1 MKGKE
6 KRELFLFSNNGPEHH
21 FDVDNTNL
29 RFCELVRILK
39 FKCEKHQVT
48 TNDGYQLKIFRI

>member
-1 MKGKE
+1 MKDKD
-6 KRELFLFSNNGPEHH
+6 KRELFLFSNNGPEHP
-21 FDVDNTNL
+21 FDVDDTNL

-48 TNDGYQLKIFRI
+48 TSDGY